1 MEIEKLQSAV
11 ESILFASE
19 NPVTSARLRE
29 VFEEIKPSEEE
40 LENLLAQIHQKYQ
53 DSSYGFELRQSHGGY
68 HFCTKPQNAE
78 WVRKF
83 LASRPFRLSRSA
95 LETLAIIAYRQ
106 PITRAEIDSVRDM
119 DSSHLLRTLMER
131 GIVKMAG
138 KAEIPGRP
146 VIYATTPK
154 FLELVGLNSL
164 SDLPPLT
171 ELHELEGDTE
181 EPKESLEDSL
191 DRVMGEPLI
200 GEPISREDKK
210 LEEIE
215 DLIHSIQR
223 PEKDIFPSPLHSDIA
238 EENHAALAAVQAT
251 RFPRKKRTVL
261 IEEEVAAQMPLE
273 TTIAET
279 SGIPPQIV

>member
-11 ESILFASE
+11 ESILFTSE
-19 NPVTSARLRE
+19 SPVTLARLRE
-29 VFEEIKPSEEE
+29 VFEEIKPSEQE
-40 LENLLAQIHQKYQ
+40 LKHSLEQTHQKYQ
-53 DSSYGFELRQSHGGY
+53 DPSYGFEIRQSKGGY

-83 LASRPFRLSRSA
+83 LASRPFRLSHSA
-95 LETLAIIAYRQ
+95 LETLSVIAYRQ
-106 PITRAEIDSVRDM
+106 PITRAEIDSVRGM

-138 KAEIPGRP
+138 KAEVPGRP

-171 ELHELEGDTE
+171 ELHELKGDTE
-181 EPKESLEDSL
+181 EPKESLEESL

-200 GEPISREDKK
+200 GEPISREDKR

-215 DLIHSIQR
+215 DLIHSIQQ

-238 EENHAALAAVQAT
+238 EENHAALFAFQAT
-251 RFPRKKRTVL
+251 RSPRKKRVVL
-261 IEEEVAAQMPLE
+261 TEAEVALAPIPLE
-273 TTIAET
+273 TTTTE
-279 SGIPPQIV
+279 SPPQIV